1 MIYQKAQGVSPENGV
16 TGRDEGVAGQPH
28 LMERLGQGLWWG
40 GLEAAPE
47 DWA

>member
-47 DWA
+47 DRA